1 MSEGRAKIEVSKKEA
16 LMLKG
21 LAINPFI
28 GVHSSLREVEAEL
41 EVSLKRA
48 EDLDWDITDE
58 DERGLLFLTN
68 LARDMGSKREW

>member
-28 GVHSSLREVEAEL
+28 NSTSTLAQVEAEL
-41 EVSLKRA
+41 EVSLNRA
-48 EDLDWDITDE
+48 EALDWDITEE
-58 DERGLLFLTN
+58 DERGLIFLTN
-68 LARDMGSKREW
+68 LARAKGSKREW